1 MKHTRVQDDRSLFDP
16 KTLHKYPKISAWL
29 DHPEGK
35 YASKFS
41 NLSVKEFKEYKIRN
55 KDSGDGKGG
64 KTKNVRIDDD
74 VSGDEENRPRKKGK
88 ARMVDS
94 DNLDTD

>member
-29 DHPEGK
+29 DDPEGK
-35 YASKFS
+35 YASKFANMS
-41 NLSVKEFKEYKIRN
+41 IKEFKDYKIRN
-55 KDSGDGKGG
+55 KDSGDGKGV
-64 KTKNVRIDDD
+64 KTKKVRIVNDD
-74 VSGDEENRPRKKGK
+74 SGDEEIHPRKKGK

>member
-16 KTLHKYPKISAWL
+16 KTLNKYPKISAWL
-29 DHPEGK
+29 DDPEGK

-41 NLSVKEFKEYKIRN
+41 NMSVKEFRDYKMRN

-64 KTKNVRIDDD
+64 KAKKVRI
-74 VSGDEENRPRKKGK
+74 VDEEIRPRKKGK

-94 DNLDTD
+94 DDLDTD

>member
-16 KTLHKYPKISAWL
+16 KTLNKYPKIFAWL
-29 DHPEGK
+29 DDPKGK

-41 NLSVKEFKEYKIRN
+41 NMSVKEFEDYGMWN
-55 KDSGDGKGG
+55 KDAGNGKGG
-64 KTKNVRIDDD
+64 KAKKVWIVDD
-74 VSGDEENRPRKKGK
+74 VSGDEEIHPRKKGK
-88 ARMVDS
+88 ARMVDL

>member
-16 KTLHKYPKISAWL
+16 KTLNKYPKISAWL
-29 DHPEGK
+29 DDPEGK

-41 NLSVKEFKEYKIRN
+41 NMSVKEFKDYKMRN
-55 KDSGDGKGG
+55 KDSGNGQGSKA
-64 KTKNVRIDDD
+64 KKVRIVDD
-74 VSGDEENRPRKKGK
+74 VSGDEEICPRKKGK

>member
-16 KTLHKYPKISAWL
+16 KTLNKYPKISAWL
-29 DHPEGK
+29 DDPEGK

-41 NLSVKEFKEYKIRN
+41 NMSVKEFKDYKMRN
-55 KDSGDGKGG
+55 KDSGDGQGSKA
-64 KTKNVRIDDD
+64 KKVRIVDD
-74 VSGDEENRPRKKGK
+74 VSGDEEIRPRKKGK

>member
-16 KTLHKYPKISAWL
+16 KTLNKYPKISGWL
-29 DHPEGK
+29 DDPEGK

-41 NLSVKEFKEYKIRN
+41 NMSVKEFKDYKMRN

-64 KTKNVRIDDD
+64 KAKKVQIVDD
-74 VSGDEENRPRKKGK
+74 VSGDGEIRPRKKGK

-94 DNLDTD
+94 DDLDSD